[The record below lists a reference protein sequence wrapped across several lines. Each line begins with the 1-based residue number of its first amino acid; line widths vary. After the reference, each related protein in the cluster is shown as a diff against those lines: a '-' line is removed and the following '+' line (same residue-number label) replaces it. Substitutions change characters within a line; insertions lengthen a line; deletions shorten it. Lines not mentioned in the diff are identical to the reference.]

1 MTERRS
7 RDDQEEMSQDLASGG
22 LLLGEWSR
30 RLDERYRLSLPS
42 DWTEVLSGDDGQC
55 VLAKERRGCLSLWSP
70 RQWGK
75 WLEEGVDLV
84 GSKIRTGRL
93 AGRLDHVQMFG
104 RLLSTRHRRVPMAG
118 RGRITIPESFR
129 DFFGVE
135 PGGSLLV
142 VGAAICIELWHPDRW
157 SEHVE
162 QHMPE
167 FRQLFDQL
175 AD

>member
-1 MTERRS
+1 MTERL
-7 RDDQEEMSQDLASGG
+7 SQDGQEGESQKLVHGG

-30 RLDERYRLSLPS
+30 RLDERYRLSLPGAWA
-42 DWTEVLSGDDGQC
+42 DALSGKDGQC
-55 VLAKERRGCLSLWSP
+55 VFAKERRGCLSLWSP
-70 RQWGK
+70 AAWGK
-75 WLEEGVDLV
+75 WLEDGVELV

-93 AGRLDHVQMFG
+93 ADRMDHVQKFG
-104 RLLSTRHRRVPMAG
+104 RLLSTRHRQVPMAG

-129 DFFGVE
+129 DIFGVQ
-135 PGGSLLV
+135 PGESLFV
-142 VGAAICIELWHPDRW
+142 VGAAICVELWHPDRW
-157 SEHVE
+157 NEHVE

>member
-1 MTERRS
+1 MT
-7 RDDQEEMSQDLASGG
+7 DKQIQENQEARGQNMAGG
-22 LLLGEWSR
+22 SLLLGEWSR
-30 RLDERYRLSLPS
+30 RLDDRWRLSLPS
-42 DWTEVLSGDDGQC
+42 DWADALADEGGES
-55 VLAKERRGCLSLWSP
+55 VLAKEQRGCLSLWNL

-75 WLEEGVDLV
+75 WLDEGVELV
-84 GSKIRTGRL
+84 GSKIRAGRL
-93 AGRLDHVQMFG
+93 AGRLDHVQMLG
-104 RLLSTRHRRVPMAG
+104 RLLSTRHCRVPLAG
-118 RGRITIPESFR
+118 RGRITIPENFR
-129 DFFGVE
+129 SFFGVE
-135 PGGSLLV
+135 PGENLLV